1 MMIPHPEFVGEI
13 PQSRPARARL
23 SDPVVSEGV
32 IAVALIEDNRLVRE
46 GITALLNR
54 LPDIQVVAS
63 DAGALEWINGNLNQ
77 TPPQVI
83 LLDIGLDVRDS
94 LKVAKDLRQ
103 EFPSAKIVV
112 MDLLPAHEDVI
123 EFISTGVSGFIM
135 KDATLDD
142 VCNTIRSVAAG
153 NDVLPKALTAT
164 LFSEI
169 AKEAVAAGGASVFDN
184 EGVRLTS
191 REQEV
196 INLVAEGLSNKAI
209 GHSLHVSIHTVKS
222 HLRNIME
229 KLTLHSRLQ
238 IASFVHNQKNDK
250 P

>member
-1 MMIPHPEFVGEI
+1 LPEE
-13 PQSRPARARL
+13 
-23 SDPVVSEGV
+23 V

-46 GITALLNR
+46 GITSLLNR
-54 LPDIQVVAS
+54 LPDIQVIAA
-63 DAGALEWINGNLNQ
+63 DEGDLTLLNGEE
-77 TPPQVI
+77 TPEHPDVI
-83 LLDIGLDVRDS
+83 LLDIGLQSGDS
-94 LKVAKDLRQ
+94 LQVAKDLKRD
-103 EFPSAKIVV
+103 FPGAGIIV

-123 EFISTGVSGFIM
+123 EFISAGVSGFIM

-142 VCNTIRSVAAG
+142 VCRTIRSVAAG
-153 NDVLPKALTAT
+153 VDVLPQAMTAT

-169 AKEAVAAGGASVFDN
+169 AKEAVLNGGLVIDPES
-184 EGVRLTS
+184 VRLTM
-191 REQEV
+191 REREV
-196 INLVAEGLSNKAI
+196 INLVAEGMSNKAI

-238 IASFVHNQKNDK
+238 IASYVHQTKDHT